1 MSKTEAQEVLSEH
14 WEMFFTFMVT
24 KPWHRLPG
32 EVMKPLVFRDNQKL
46 FGHSSGQVAL
56 GVPALAE
63 SLDKMTFR
71 ATFQHQLFYM

>member
-32 EVMKPLVFRDNQKL
+32 EVMKPLSLEIIK
-46 FGHSSGQVAL
+46 S
-56 GVPALAE
+56 
-63 SLDKMTFR
+63 SLDIVLGKW
-71 ATFQHQLFYM
+71 L